1 MRSNAPSPGAMEAQM
16 HRYTAHVTPRDGIA
30 RRHSLTAPDLHAAR
44 AAVQKLAC
52 SRYGARFTYSV
63 RPA

>member
-1 MRSNAPSPGAMEAQM
+1 M

-30 RRHSLTAPDLHAAR
+30 RRLSLTAPDLHAAR
-44 AAVQKLAC
+44 AAVQRLAT
-52 SRYGARFTYSV
+52 ARHGTGFTYSV

>member
-1 MRSNAPSPGAMEAQM
+1 V
-16 HRYTAHVTPRDGIA
+16 HHYIVHVTPRDGIA

-44 AAVQKLAC
+44 AAVQTFAAAH
-52 SRYGARFTYSV
+52 YGAGFIYSV

>member
-1 MRSNAPSPGAMEAQM
+1 MEAQM

-44 AAVQKLAC
+44 AAVQTFAAAQ
-52 SRYGARFTYSV
+52 YGAGFTYCV

>member
-1 MRSNAPSPGAMEAQM
+1 MEAKM

-30 RRHSLTAPDLHAAR
+30 RRHSLTAPHLQAAHTQVR
-44 AAVQKLAC
+44 QLAAG
-52 SRYGARFTYSV
+52 RYGARFTYCV

>member
-1 MRSNAPSPGAMEAQM
+1 MRPNAPTPGAMEAKM

-30 RRHSLTAPDLHAAR
+30 RRHSLTAPDLQAAR
-44 AAVQKLAC
+44 AAVQTFAAAH
-52 SRYGARFTYSV
+52 YGAGFTYCV